1 MSNFGYFSNLR
12 PQKTAYFAIST
23 LQNSSFLHFF
33 TKKFGKTR
41 KFDVSLHR
49 ETKTRQ
55 IPLLRSC
62 DDLRTALQRA
72 PNNHHTPST
81 TEFLPNSA
89 LNIQP
94 PHHGQMIFEILLTF
108 GFVHRL
114 HSVTRSLQLGNQ
126 TILTAQI
133 DGIQADKRLALSQI
147 RLQPPHPSSV
157 AVTIDLM
164 VRK

>member
-1 MSNFGYFSNLR
+1 M
-12 PQKTAYFAIST
+12 
-23 LQNSSFLHFF
+23 HFF
-33 TKKFGKTR
+33 FIFFAKKFAKGQMIN
-41 KFDVSLHR
+41 VSLHR
-49 ETKTRQ
+49 ISETV
-55 IPLLRSC
+55 PLQPLGCAVGQGQKFGKILICLPRNLHWTSSE
-62 DDLRTALQRA
+62 RA

-114 HSVTRSLQLGNQ
+114 HAITRSLQLGNQ
-126 TILTAQI
+126 TIFAAQI

-147 RLQPPHPSSV
+147 RLQPPHPSPV